1 MKNINLNNE
10 QRTTNNEQ
18 RTTNNEQRTTNNEQR
33 TTKIQ
38 IIDFSEYIQLV
49 FTDYTLRT
57 ITLGTAIL
65 GAICGML
72 GSFAVLRKQSLLGD
86 AISHAALPGIAIAF
100 LITGTKETNVLLIG
114 ALVSGLLGA
123 FWIRGITKRTHLK
136 SDTALGLILSIFFGF
151 GMLLLTYIQKLPNA
165 NQSGLDKFLFGQA
178 ATLLARDVW
187 FMAIVTFIC
196 LVVLLLFW
204 KEFKILLFDA
214 DYAKTLGFNI
224 QLIDIL
230 ITSFIV
236 IAIVLGLQT
245 VGVVLMSAMLLAP
258 AAAARQWTNS
268 LGIMVVLAAF
278 FGATSG
284 VVGTAISASQNNLST
299 GPVIVL
305 VAAVFVGF
313 SFIFSPSRGLLFK
326 QIRFIQN
333 RKDLQLHKTLAFMFE
348 IAEDH
353 EDISH
358 PHAIKILNNFY
369 GYTRKSLGKL
379 ERKEYINVKGSMW
392 SMTPKGYHFAANLYN
407 QQGNENE

>member
-1 MKNINLNNE
+1 
-10 QRTTNNEQ
+10 
-18 RTTNNEQRTTNNEQR
+18 
-33 TTKIQ
+33 
-38 IIDFSEYIQLV
+38 
-49 FTDYTLRT
+49 
-57 ITLGTAIL
+57 LGTAIL

-100 LITGTKETNVLLIG
+100 LLTGTKETNVLLVG
-114 ALVSGLLGA
+114 ALISGLLGA
-123 FWIRGITKRTHLK
+123 FWIRGIVKRTHLK

-151 GMLLLTYIQKLPNA
+151 GMLLLTYIQKQPNA

-187 FMAIVTFIC
+187 FMALVTFVC
-196 LVVLLLFW
+196 LCVLLLFW

-214 DYAKTLGFNI
+214 DYAKTLGFNTR
-224 QLIDIL
+224 LIDIL

-236 IAIVLGLQT
+236 LAIVLGLQT

-268 LGIMVVLAAF
+268 LGIMVVLAAV

-284 VVGTAISASQNNLST
+284 VLGTAISASQDNLST
-299 GPVIVL
+299 GPIIVL
-305 VAAVFVGF
+305 VAAIFVIF
-313 SFIFSPSRGLLFK
+313 SFIFSPSRGLLFR

-333 RKDLQLHKTLAFMFE
+333 RKDLELHKTLAFMFD
-348 IAEDH
+348 IAKNH

-358 PHAIKILNNFY
+358 PHAVKILNNFH
-369 GYTRKSLGKL
+369 GFTRKSLSKL
-379 ERKEYINVKGSMW
+379 EAKNYIEVNGAMW
-392 SMTPKGYHFAANLYN
+392 SMTPSGYHFAANLYN
-407 QQGNENE
+407 QQVNEDE